1 MFQRA
6 FPFSIYCLFKSLQFY
21 VKRKQF
27 KRQQMAK
34 INDRVPKERL
44 RTSTQCRLNDV
55 FLKISP
61 YDPEKKRNYRTL
73 LFNIHAK

>member
-1 MFQRA
+1 MFRRA
-6 FPFSIYCLFKSLQFY
+6 FPFSIYCLLKSLQLH

-44 RTSTQCRLNDV
+44 RTSTQCTLNDV
-55 FLKISP
+55 FLKIYP
-61 YDPEKKRNYRTL
+61 YDPEKEELQDTV
-73 LFNIHAK
+73 I